1 MASIDDEV
9 KTNFM
14 NDRHR
19 FFVNLV
25 FTSAWLQGLTTEY
38 LRPFGVSS
46 QQFNILR
53 ILRGAKDWVAMN
65 DIKDL
70 MVDKA
75 PNATRLADKLI
86 DKGLIERRRSNADR
100 RVVYINI
107 TKKGQ
112 ALLKEI
118 DKVQKSGPADLF
130 DRITDEEANRAS
142 DVLDKLRG

>member
-25 FTSAWLQGLTTEY
+25 FTSSWLQGITTEY
-38 LRPFGVSS
+38 LRPFGISS

-86 DKGLIERRRSNADR
+86 DKGLIERRRSEADR